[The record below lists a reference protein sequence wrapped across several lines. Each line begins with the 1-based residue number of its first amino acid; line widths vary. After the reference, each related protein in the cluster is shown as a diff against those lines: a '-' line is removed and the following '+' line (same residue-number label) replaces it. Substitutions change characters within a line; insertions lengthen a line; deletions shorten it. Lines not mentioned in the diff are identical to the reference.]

1 MRRAAPAALALG
13 ALAVALTGCGDK
25 KQLGSTQDCLARKG
39 ATRLTRA
46 PKGLPTSKVLKA
58 MRLGDTGLVGEALDA
73 RGGPIVVIAN
83 QALRDHTEVLRLQSL
98 WRPPAGTDAV
108 DLLRRCADG

>member
-1 MRRAAPAALALG
+1 MRRAALALVPALALT
-13 ALAVALTGCGDK
+13 LAACGDK
-25 KQLGSTQDCLARKG
+25 KQLGSTQDCLARNE
-39 ATRLTRA
+39 ATRLTQA
-46 PKGLPTSKVLKA
+46 PKGLPKARLLKA
-58 MRLGDTGLVGEALDA
+58 LRLGDTGLVGEALDA

-108 DLLRRCADG
+108 ALLRRCAGG